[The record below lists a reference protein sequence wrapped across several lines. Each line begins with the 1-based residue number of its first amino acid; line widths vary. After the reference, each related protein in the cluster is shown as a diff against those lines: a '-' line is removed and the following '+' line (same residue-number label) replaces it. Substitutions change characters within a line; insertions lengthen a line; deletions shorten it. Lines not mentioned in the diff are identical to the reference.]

1 MKEREQTERVRR
13 RILETAKKLF
23 VAQGYEKTT
32 IRQMVEKSGIAS
44 GSIYHLFKNK
54 EEVFQ
59 AEIEELM
66 ERCVE
71 EINGRFPREDG
82 LAKYIAVW
90 ALETH
95 AIATSPI
102 LREIFY
108 HAYTSDTMFEKL
120 LDRHVLLLA
129 RFDVRLPPEKDARIR
144 VTLLGGAMRG
154 YIASFAFAKPFD
166 ESAFR
171 SELLAMVMNALGA
184 SPKTQAAI
192 WRTLENRDG
201 EWKEIAAV
209 LLR

>member
-1 MKEREQTERVRR
+1 MTDKKPFDKEQSIKIPFSE
-13 RILETAKKLF
+13 L
-23 VAQGYEKTT
+23 
-32 IRQMVEKSGIAS
+32 VELINQKCDYKFAI
-44 GSIYHLFKNK
+44 IDN
-54 EEVFQ
+54 EVD
-59 AEIEELM
+59 EELM